1 MPSLGHHAVDLR
13 RVEADIAAL
22 EKTAFLDPLRHAE
35 VARYLYRL
43 YARSALN
50 GDLKELRPL
59 KKLID
64 QAIERLGPVEDICL
78 LKANLDFKLHRLAET
93 KRDLNLVPALKDRR
107 EGRVI
112 LADVAFQEGNYQAS
126 RAALEELAKEDQT
139 WDVLARLAHIESKM
153 GDTALADELYARAE
167 DEITAKEMRAFAWV
181 QLQRGLLDLSR
192 GRLDDAL
199 AHYDVA
205 DRAYSGYWVT
215 EEHIG
220 DALESPSHYERV
232 LEQVD
237 KPELAQKLGALY
249 AKAGNHSRAQQLFTR
264 ALSDYL
270 DSAERG
276 EVHYYHHLT
285 EYFADVVHDAEE
297 AVKWAHKDIELRD
310 NFNTQTA
317 LAWALHCAGQSAA
330 GVPYI
335 ERALESGVKDA
346 AIFSKAAIIMGEAGL
361 RSKAHEY
368 EHRAAHLNP
377 LRLHVHAH

>member
-1 MPSLGHHAVDLR
+1 M
-13 RVEADIAAL
+13 
-22 EKTAFLDPLRHAE
+22 
-35 VARYLYRL
+35 
-43 YARSALN
+43 
-50 GDLKELRPL
+50 
-59 KKLID
+59 ID

-192 GRLDDAL
+192 CWLYDAL
-199 AHYDVA
+199 AHYNVA

-220 DALESPSHYERV
+220 DALEVPPTTNAYSNKWISRNWRRNLVRSMPKPATIAAPSYSSH
-232 LEQVD
+232 
-237 KPELAQKLGALY
+237 G
-249 AKAGNHSRAQQLFTR
+249 H
-264 ALSDYL
+264 
-270 DSAERG
+270 
-276 EVHYYHHLT
+276 
-285 EYFADVVHDAEE
+285 
-297 AVKWAHKDIELRD
+297 
-310 NFNTQTA
+310 
-317 LAWALHCAGQSAA
+317 
-330 GVPYI
+330 
-335 ERALESGVKDA
+335 
-346 AIFSKAAIIMGEAGL
+346 
-361 RSKAHEY
+361 
-368 EHRAAHLNP
+368 
-377 LRLHVHAH
+377 